1 MGTRGAR
8 SEERWATSDTLLG
21 DGVAFRCPGL
31 EGLEGLQ
38 TGKLDAARREKQ
50 QDPRSRS
57 VATRSL
63 ICSGERKD
71 MRDLMISLGAG
82 VRK

>member
-1 MGTRGAR
+1 MRRGGR
-8 SEERWATSDTLLG
+8 QATPYVG
-21 DGVAFRCPGL
+21 DGVAFKCPGL

-71 MRDLMISLGAG
+71 ARDLISLGAG